1 MSNFEQAV
9 LTRGSG
15 DKGMILYWHF

>member
-9 LTRGSG
+9 LTCGSG
-15 DKGMILYWHF
+15 DKGMALYQHL